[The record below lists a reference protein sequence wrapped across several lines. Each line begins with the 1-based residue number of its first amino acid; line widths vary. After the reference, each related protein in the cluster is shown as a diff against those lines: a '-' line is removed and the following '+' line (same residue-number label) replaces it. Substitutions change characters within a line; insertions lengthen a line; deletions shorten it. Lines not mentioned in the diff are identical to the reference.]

1 MTEIYLI
8 RHAQA
13 EGNRFRIMQGHWDG
27 GVTELGRRQ
36 IALLEE
42 RLRDLR
48 FDAVYASDLYRA
60 MLTASAVYKPRGL
73 RLHTDRDL
81 REINVGPWETKFFGN
96 VFHDEPESAEL
107 FLNDPEHW
115 LHPGAETY
123 AQVGERAFA
132 ALERIARRHE
142 GGRVAVVSHGVTI
155 RCLLSRVTGIGLN
168 DMRRLP
174 IVQNTSVTVL
184 RWEEGRFRAEVLN
197 DASHLAALGQ
207 PTWQSTPTLRHEA
220 LDPRRDREFY
230 CDCYRDAWL
239 AAHGSLQGFRAEPY
253 WEAACDHLRADPQ
266 SVLRLLDG
274 DRPLGLVDLDPLR
287 AAEEGCG
294 WLSLLYLRPEAR
306 GCGCGVQALGRAIVR
321 FREQGRRGLRLLAA
335 EDNLPA
341 RHFYQREGFRLLG
354 FEEGATGRLLLLERP
369 LTERRDDL

>member
-42 RLRDLR
+42 RLRGIS

-60 MLTASAVYKPRGL
+60 CLTAGAVYKPRGL
-73 RLHTDRDL
+73 RLHTDPAL

-96 VFHDEPESAEL
+96 VFYEEPESAEL
-107 FLNDPEHW
+107 FLNDPARW
-115 LHPGAETY
+115 LHEGAETY
-123 AQVGERAFA
+123 GQVGERAYA
-132 ALERIARRHE
+132 ALEAIAGRHE
-142 GGRVAVVSHGVTI
+142 GQRVAVVSHGVTL
-155 RCLLSRVTGIGLN
+155 RCLLSRVTGTDLRDRGNLPALLN
-168 DMRRLP
+168 TG
-174 IVQNTSVTVL
+174 VSVL
-184 RWEEGRFRAEVLN
+184 RRDAGAYQLELFN
-197 DASHLAALGQ
+197 DVSHLDPLEQ
-207 PTWQSTPTLRHEA
+207 PVWSSSATLRDEP

-253 WEAACDHLRADPQ
+253 WEAACDPLRADPQ
-266 SVLRLLDG
+266 SVLRILDG
-274 DRPLGLVDLDPLR
+274 DRPVGLVDLDPQR
-287 AAEEGCG
+287 ASELGCG
-294 WLSLLYLRPEAR
+294 WLSLLYLCPEYR
-306 GCGCGVQALGRAIVR
+306 GKGYGIQALGRALVH
-321 FREQGRRGLRLLAA
+321 FQKQDRRALRLVAA
-335 EDNLPA
+335 EDNAPA
-341 RHFYQREGFRLLG
+341 LAFYQREGFRPLG

>member
-13 EGNRFRIMQGHWDG
+13 EGNRFRILQGHWDG

-42 RLRDLR
+42 RLREVA
-48 FDAVYASDLYRA
+48 FDAVYSSDLYRA

-73 RLHTDRDL
+73 ALRTDPAL

-96 VFHDEPESAEL
+96 VFYEEPESAEL
-107 FLNDPEHW
+107 FLNDPARW
-115 LHPGAETY
+115 RLAGAETY
-123 AQVGERAFA
+123 TQVTERAYA

-155 RCLLSRVTGIGLN
+155 RCLLSRITGVDLK
-168 DMRRLP
+168 DKTALP
-174 IVQNTSVTVL
+174 IAQNTAVSVL
-184 RWEEGRFRAEVLN
+184 RWENGRFSLALLN
-197 DASHLAALGQ
+197 DASHLAALRQ
-207 PTWQSTPTLRHEA
+207 PAWQSTATLRHEP
-220 LDPRRDREFY
+220 LDSRRDREFY

-239 AAHGSLQGFRAEPY
+239 AAHGDLRGFRPEPY
-253 WEAACDHLRADPQ
+253 WDAARAHLKTDPQ

-274 DRPLGLVDLDPLR
+274 DRPVGLVDLDPR
-287 AAEEGCG
+287 RGQAEGCG
-294 WLSLLYLRPEAR
+294 WLSLLYLTPEVR
-306 GCGCGVQALGRAIVR
+306 NQGYGIQALARAIVR
-321 FREQGRRGLRLLAA
+321 FREQGRQSLQLLVA
-335 EDNLPA
+335 EENAPA
-341 RHFYQREGFRLLG
+341 RRFYEREGFRVLRD
-354 FEEGATGRLLLLERP
+354 EEGAAGRLLLLERP